1 MCLAYSDPAAVTPN
15 QRFHVEDGRGHAER
29 PRPKRS
35 GRSFSSDIP
44 VILETA
50 RTRSAGIRPSSHRI
64 TVVLSTPNSA
74 PSCSSV
80 MFFESRKARSGC
92 TSVMGR
98 IVAFNATI
106 CQAQCCGKC

>member
-1 MCLAYSDPAAVTPN
+1 
-15 QRFHVEDGRGHAER
+15 
-29 PRPKRS
+29 
-35 GRSFSSDIP
+35 
-44 VILETA
+44 
-50 RTRSAGIRPSSHRI
+50 
-64 TVVLSTPNSA
+64 
-74 PSCSSV
+74 V